1 MDHNPWVHHVALVV
15 VSIFLVCF
23 VYFCFAEEISKTSHH
38 FIPKYLI
45 LHLKKN
51 KTTCILEPKPSALLP
66 YILTPNRTYLYMLS
80 TCWTK

>member
-38 FIPKYLI
+38 FIPKCLVCI
-45 LHLKKN
+45 SKNIRPPVSWNPSPVLCPLHPDTQQN
-51 KTTCILEPKPSALLP
+51 LP
-66 YILTPNRTYLYMLS
+66 VHAEHMLD
-80 TCWTK
+80 